1 MILKKTFGIARHS
14 INTFKKP
21 EIESISFM
29 QRTVGLAV
37 GMKAM
42 IILNRKILLTQ
53 HEARWRAIQEK
64 EN

>member
-1 MILKKTFGIARHS
+1 
-14 INTFKKP
+14 
-21 EIESISFM
+21 M

-64 EN
+64 ES